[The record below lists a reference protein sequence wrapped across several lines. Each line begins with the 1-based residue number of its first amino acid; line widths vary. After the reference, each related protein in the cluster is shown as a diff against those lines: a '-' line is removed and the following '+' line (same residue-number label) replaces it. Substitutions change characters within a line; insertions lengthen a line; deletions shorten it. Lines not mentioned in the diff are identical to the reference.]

1 MVNLLSLKTSVI
13 HNSRYSFLQS
23 SNPVNV
29 IEFSVIIDSTLSRML
44 IMVSLF
50 NLLIQN
56 GKPVVIEDISHP

>member
-44 IMVSLF
+44 IMVLLF
-50 NLLIQN
+50 NPLIQN
-56 GKPVVIEDISHP
+56 GKPIVIEETTHS

>member
-23 SNPVNV
+23 SYSINV
-29 IEFSVIIDSTLSRML
+29 IEFSVIIDFTLSRML

-50 NLLIQN
+50 TPLIQN
-56 GKPVVIEDISHP
+56 GKIVVIEDITHS